1 MKIDN
6 RIILVFVATIGV
18 YAIFLFLSDFNIIL
32 NKISEFK
39 ISYLPLILLLV
50 SISWIPLFLKWHILI
65 KNSEISIP
73 LRTSISVFL
82 CGPAFEI
89 TPGHIGLIMKS
100 QILKTSYN
108 IPRTK
113 TIPIIFVE
121 KLYDLIGAIIASII
135 GIIILGLETYLIG
148 IAISVLLIIF
158 FFIFY
163 KPATEIFFKKITRM
177 KFFSKYVENISEF
190 SKTIQTSTNVR
201 ITGMGVSLAV
211 TYWFIISAAAYVTL
225 IAFDVNILNY
235 LEITAIYT
243 TSILLGAVTF
253 IPGGIGVTEG
263 SIAGLFALYGIEVST
278 ALFLSIMIRILL
290 LWYSVSAGFIA
301 LKFTG
306 IFSLKK
312 KD

>member
-100 QILKTSYN
+100 
-108 IPRTK
+108 
-113 TIPIIFVE
+113 
-121 KLYDLIGAIIASII
+121 
-135 GIIILGLETYLIG
+135 
-148 IAISVLLIIF
+148 
-158 FFIFY
+158 
-163 KPATEIFFKKITRM
+163 
-177 KFFSKYVENISEF
+177 
-190 SKTIQTSTNVR
+190 
-201 ITGMGVSLAV
+201 
-211 TYWFIISAAAYVTL
+211 
-225 IAFDVNILNY
+225 LN
-235 LEITAIYT
+235 L
-243 TSILLGAVTF
+243 
-253 IPGGIGVTEG
+253 
-263 SIAGLFALYGIEVST
+263 IEVQVISCG
-278 ALFLSIMIRILL
+278 
-290 LWYSVSAGFIA
+290 LWGD
-301 LKFTG
+301 L
-306 IFSLKK
+306 
-312 KD
+312 

>member
-290 LWYSVSAGFIA
+290 LWYSVSVGFIA